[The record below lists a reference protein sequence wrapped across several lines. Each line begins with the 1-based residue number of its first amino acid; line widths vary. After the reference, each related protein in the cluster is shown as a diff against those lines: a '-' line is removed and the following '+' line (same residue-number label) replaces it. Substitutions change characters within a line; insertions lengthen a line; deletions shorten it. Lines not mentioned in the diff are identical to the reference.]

1 MWSVCSMCACKECI
15 ISYCVMK
22 RSINVN
28 YTQLIDELL
37 NSTMSLLIFLPTE
50 SISDKGTFSLM
61 HVDTLLL
68 GTYMLRIVISS
79 AKIDFFINKQSIKNV
94 LFMHF
99 LTLYFAPHEIN
110 IASLDL
116 F

>member
-94 LFMHF
+94 PEEVQMLNK
-99 LTLYFAPHEIN
+99 LKN
-110 IASLDL
+110 DL
-116 F
+116 LNQLCKI